1 MFFQD
6 NDSEGKSL
14 KGAYEEFKNT
24 LKGLSTD
31 LLAFDTQAR
40 KVVGDTF
47 GQGAMYA
54 DKVKDTLALSVK
66 ATANLGYTTSQY
78 ATLLSNIGTSLQ
90 TNVDLTSEQLTN
102 FKLFADAASIS
113 EEDVSKLVA
122 GFRDIGVSVGGAL
135 TEMEGLAK
143 TARGYGVNVS
153 QYIVVMAENL

>member
-66 ATANLGYTTSQY
+66 ATANL
-78 ATLLSNIGTSLQ
+78 
-90 TNVDLTSEQLTN
+90 
-102 FKLFADAASIS
+102 
-113 EEDVSKLVA
+113 
-122 GFRDIGVSVGGAL
+122 
-135 TEMEGLAK
+135 
-143 TARGYGVNVS
+143 
-153 QYIVVMAENL
+153 